1 MESVLVSGGGERI
14 LQSDIDKAVEAVLSV
29 IKKELHDEVLSVET
43 IELVLNECKE
53 TIRYKKICL

>member
-1 MESVLVSGGGERI
+1 METVLVSGGGERI

-43 IELVLNECKE
+43 IELVLNKCKE

>member
-1 MESVLVSGGGERI
+1 METVLVSGGGERI

>member
-1 MESVLVSGGGERI
+1 METVLVLGGGERI

-29 IKKELHDEVLSVET
+29 IKKELHEEVLSIET

-53 TIRYKKICL
+53 NIRYKKICL